1 MSVYDLSQ
9 AELKGLESAGGK
21 GANLG
26 QLIQAGMPVPPGF
39 VVSAEEYTAFLAGF
53 ELPANSDLPSN
64 TTAFL
69 SKVRA
74 HLVTRELSE
83 SLVRQLEH
91 AVLNISETL
100 SKTAKPVAD
109 IDQATTTPAD
119 IAPVDIAPAD
129 IIFAVRSSA
138 TAEDLADASFAGQHE
153 TYYYVTPDNLPLMI
167 RKCWASMW
175 SDAAF
180 SYRAAQGIEHR
191 SVSMAV
197 VVQHMIRSEVSGVTF
212 TADPVSGDRSVVI
225 TESSW
230 GMGAAIVD
238 GRVSPDQYRVDKAS
252 AKRITTKIS
261 DKKFMVASTISRDE
275 SPRLIPV
282 PANLRRRGSLNDT
295 HLQAITSLAEQCE
308 RHFGSPQDI
317 EWAMADDQIYLL
329 QSRAIT
335 TLGITQDEYPEGRYL
350 LFKPVAENFT
360 DPLMP
365 LTEDL
370 LAPMIPMMKV
380 IRGRLYLN
388 LDHVKALIP
397 LKLSDENIA
406 RLAYLSSSTEE
417 NPKLSILKTALLL
430 PLLFGVY
437 LTMGVFSRRCADM
450 PDDFMAGFR
459 QYAEN
464 VANDKTISVP
474 STFVALFARF
484 KFFEPAGHMVLL
496 VNLVAP
502 RYMLFLRMLNGFLAR
517 WAPGLPSDAASQL
530 CSGTK
535 GVLSTEMGH
544 DILEL
549 ASIAKRSASVA
560 NIISSTAL
568 NEIRTRLDETH
579 EAGDFLEVFDRFL
592 SMHGH
597 RALKEFELSSVRWEE
612 DPAPVFGMIRNYLS
626 LENDVLNRH
635 SDVTSQRQVTEEQ
648 MIQAIA
654 PLRFEQHLGIRR
666 KVLRSLISQTRY
678 YMKLRENSRFYHIMG
693 FYALRKKIL
702 NVERDL
708 LAANKLKCPD
718 DIFFLKWSEVA
729 RLTADKSDWSDVE
742 DTIRNRRLSHIR
754 HSKIAPLK
762 TIGFDISEPDST
774 SATDQLTG
782 QPASPGRVEGI
793 ARIIMDPATDN
804 EIAPGEI
811 LVAPYTDPAWTPL
824 FLTAKAAVVEVGSY
838 LSHAGTIAR
847 EYGMPCVVD
856 VANCTSALSDG
867 DLIRVDGSTGTVE
880 KLNQKPDVSTQGP
893 LT

>member
-9 AELKGLESAGGK
+9 AVLRGLESAGGK

-26 QLIQAGMPVPPGF
+26 QLAQAGMPVPPGF
-39 VVSAEEYTAFLAGF
+39 VVSADEYTAFLEGF

-74 HLVTRELSE
+74 HLVTRELPA
-83 SLVRQLEH
+83 SLVKQLEH
-91 AVLNISETL
+91 AVENLRETVSRTTDQVVNIGQAAM
-100 SKTAKPVAD
+100 TADEP
-109 IDQATTTPAD
+109 
-119 IAPVDIAPAD
+119 
-129 IIFAVRSSA
+129 IFAVRSSA

-180 SYRAAQGIEHR
+180 SYRTAQGIEHR

-212 TADPVSGDRSVVI
+212 TADPVSGDRSAVI

-238 GRVSPDQYRVDKAS
+238 GRVSPDHYRVDKAS

-261 DKKFMVASTISRDE
+261 DKKFMVASTISQDE

-282 PANLRRRGSLNDT
+282 PANLRRRGSLNDK
-295 HLQAITSLAEQCE
+295 HLRAITTLAVKCEQ
-308 RHFGSPQDI
+308 HFGSPQDI

-335 TLGITQDEYPEGRYL
+335 TLGITEDQYPEGRYL

-370 LAPMIPMMKV
+370 LAPMMPMMKV

-417 NPKLSILKTALLL
+417 NPKLSILKAALLL
-430 PLLFGVY
+430 PLLFGIY

-450 PDDFMAGFR
+450 PDDFMKGFR
-459 QYAEN
+459 HYAEKIAGDN
-464 VANDKTISVP
+464 TVP
-474 STFVALFARF
+474 VPATFVALFARF
-484 KFFEPAGHMVLL
+484 RFLEPAGNMVLL

-502 RYMLFLRMLNGFLAR
+502 RYIVFLRILNGLLAH
-517 WAPGLPSDAASQL
+517 WAPALPSDAASQL

-535 GVLSTEMGH
+535 GVLSTQMGH

-549 ASIAKRSASVA
+549 ASIAKRTPGLTS
-560 NIISSTAL
+560 IIRGTAPNEVRSQL
-568 NEIRTRLDETH
+568 NETP
-579 EAGDFLEVFDRFL
+579 EAGNFLEAFDRFL
-592 SMHGH
+592 AMHGH

-626 LENDVLNRH
+626 LENDALARH
-635 SDVTSQRQVTEEQ
+635 SDVTSQRQATEEQ
-648 MIQAIA
+648 MTLAIA
-654 PLRFEQHLGIRR
+654 PLWLEKRLGIRK
-666 KVLRSLISQTRY
+666 KVLRTLIDQTRY

-718 DIFFLKWSEVA
+718 DIFFLKWSEVD
-729 RLTADKSDWSDVE
+729 RLMADKADWSDVE

-762 TIGFDISEPDST
+762 TVGFDITDPDSA
-774 SATDQLTG
+774 SASDQLTG

-856 VANCTSALSDG
+856 VAHCTSALRDG
-867 DLIRVDGSTGTVE
+867 DLIRVDGSAGTVE
-880 KLNQKPDVSTQGP
+880 KLNQEPDVSKQKPST
-893 LT
+893 